1 MSMIIHSMPVKYH
14 QEKKGK
20 PFDKYIFYG
29 KTFLRRKL
37 LKITLGGLIIIFLE
51 FFISI

>member
-37 LKITLGGLIIIFLE
+37 LKITLGGLIIIFIE